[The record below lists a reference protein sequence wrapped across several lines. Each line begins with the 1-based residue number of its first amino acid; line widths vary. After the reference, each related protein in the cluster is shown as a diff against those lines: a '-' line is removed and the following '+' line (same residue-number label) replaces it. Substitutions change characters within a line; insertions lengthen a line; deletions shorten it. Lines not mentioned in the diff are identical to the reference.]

1 MCVAGVCFS
10 FYKYNR
16 NPSRIYLGRSGL
28 YVLGALLTILAIDG
42 VMDRTI
48 SSNVLIV
55 LFMSGITLVLLMV
68 QVKSVFWT
76 RRRRI
81 RSFSY
86 KNTLLN
92 KHFFSKNLSRVVV
105 GLLLMSSII
114 VVTCLVFEIPLLM
127 ILIFGASGI
136 YGGLITGIW
145 FVPNQLLKR
154 LLVCFR
160 Y

>member
-28 YVLGALLTILAIDG
+28 YVLGALLTILAING
-42 VMDRTI
+42 VIDKTI

-55 LFMSGITLVLLMV
+55 LFMCGITLVLLMV
-68 QVKSVFWT
+68 QVKSVFWN

-86 KNTLLN
+86 KNTILN
-92 KHFFSKNLSRVVV
+92 QHFFQR
-105 GLLLMSSII
+105 
-114 VVTCLVFEIPLLM
+114 
-127 ILIFGASGI
+127 
-136 YGGLITGIW
+136 
-145 FVPNQLLKR
+145 
-154 LLVCFR
+154 R
-160 Y
+160 YRKWWLAYC